1 MSASNVSQP
10 ETGTPGVWDD
20 SRSHNWIILQDALE
34 RMLAP
39 IGDAAIRAL
48 APQEG
53 ESFLDVGCGCGRTSL
68 ALARAAGPDGSVTGA
83 DLSPSM
89 LATGRAQATAERLG
103 NVHFIEANAQ
113 THDFGPARFDG
124 LFSRFGVMFFDD
136 SVAAFTN
143 LAKTLKPGG
152 RLAFACWRDRREVE
166 WFEMPIRAAGRHI
179 PAPDLPGEG
188 PGAFSLARP
197 ERIRSVLTAAGF
209 SDIGIAPLD
218 MRTGGGDIDEVLSI
232 LKIGFVGEHI
242 RQFPDKADTAW
253 EAVRRELAAYAA
265 PDGVFIGTGTWTVT
279 ARRA

>member
-1 MSASNVSQP
+1 MSDPHASQP

-34 RMLAP
+34 RMLGP
-39 IGDAAIRAL
+39 IGDAAIKAL
-48 APQEG
+48 APRQG
-53 ESFLDVGCGCGRTSL
+53 EAFLDVGCGCGRTSL
-68 ALARAAGPDGSVTGA
+68 ALARAVGPDGSVTGA

-89 LATGRAQATAERLG
+89 LATGGAEAAAERLG
-103 NVHFIEANAQ
+103 NVRFIEANAQ

-136 SVAAFTN
+136 PVAAFAN
-143 LAKTLKPGG
+143 LAKALKPGG

-166 WFEMPIRAAGRHI
+166 WFEMPIRVASRHL
-179 PAPDLPGEG
+179 PAPDLPGQG

-209 SDIGIAPLD
+209 SDIGVAPLD
-218 MRTGGGDIDEVLSI
+218 LTTGGGEIDEVLSI

-242 RQFPDKADTAW
+242 RQFPDGAEAAW
-253 EAVRRELAAYAA
+253 EAIRRELAAYAT
-265 PDGVFIGTGTWTVT
+265 PDGVFIGTGTWIVT

>member
-1 MSASNVSQP
+1 MSDPHASQP

-20 SRSHNWIILQDALE
+20 GRSHNWIVLQDALE
-34 RMLAP
+34 RMLGP
-39 IGDAAIRAL
+39 IGDAAIKAL
-48 APQEG
+48 APRQG
-53 ESFLDVGCGCGRTSL
+53 ETFLDVGCGCGRTSL
-68 ALARAAGPDGSVTGA
+68 ALARAVGPDGSVTGA

-89 LATGRAQATAERLG
+89 LATGSAEAAAERLG
-103 NVHFIEANAQ
+103 NVRFIEANAQ

-136 SVAAFTN
+136 PVAAFAN
-143 LAKTLKPGG
+143 LAKALKPGG

-166 WFEMPIRAAGRHI
+166 WFEMPIRVASRHL
-179 PAPDLPGEG
+179 PAPDLPGQG

-209 SDIGIAPLD
+209 SDIGVAPLD
-218 MRTGGGDIDEVLSI
+218 LTTGGGGIDEVLSI

-242 RQFPDKADTAW
+242 RQFPDGAEAAW
-253 EAVRRELAAYAA
+253 EAIRRELAAYAT
-265 PDGVFIGTGTWTVT
+265 PDGVFIATGTWIVT

>member
-1 MSASNVSQP
+1 MSDPHASQP

-34 RMLAP
+34 RMLGP
-39 IGDAAIRAL
+39 IGDAAIKAL
-48 APQEG
+48 APRQG
-53 ESFLDVGCGCGRTSL
+53 EAFLDVGCGCGRTSL
-68 ALARAAGPDGSVTGA
+68 ALARAVGPDGSVTGA
-83 DLSPSM
+83 ALSPS
-89 LATGRAQATAERLG
+89 LQTTEGAEAAAARLG
-103 NVHFIEANAQ
+103 HVRFIEANAQ

-136 SVAAFTN
+136 PVAAFAN
-143 LAKTLKPGG
+143 LAKALKPGG

-166 WFEMPIRAAGRHI
+166 WVEMPIRVASRHL
-179 PAPDLPGEG
+179 PAPDLPGQG

-209 SDIGIAPLD
+209 SDIGVAPLD
-218 MRTGGGDIDEVLSI
+218 LTTGGGEIDEVLSI

-242 RQFPDKADTAW
+242 RQFPDGAEAAW
-253 EAVRRELAAYAA
+253 EAIRRELAAYTT
-265 PDGVFIGTGTWTVT
+265 PDGVFIGTGTWIVT